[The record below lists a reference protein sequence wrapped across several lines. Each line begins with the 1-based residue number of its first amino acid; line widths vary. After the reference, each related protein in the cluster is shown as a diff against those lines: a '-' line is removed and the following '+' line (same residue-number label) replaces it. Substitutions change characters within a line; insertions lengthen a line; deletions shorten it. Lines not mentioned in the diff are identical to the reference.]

1 MRRLLNPKRV
11 TWASD
16 VNLCQVRLFLSEES
30 PSQVGVGAQDH
41 LQAKASWTSQTS
53 GITSDDNLPPGF
65 EGAQASNLWRTKLA
79 QIPLVKWELPTRFIL
94 EPNWRVVAGEE
105 SQDVEVQKQR
115 EMRVLEAIYPRPSA
129 IPLNPSVPAENF
141 VHNDQQT
148 PLIPI
153 TPIEEEDGVDT
164 SQDAVAPNAN
174 LVSQLMEAGAAS
186 SRSASNNLPVN
197 GTTATGAAA
206 PSLEP
211 DVLAVAQAAL
221 GAIMANDQGN
231 LIDRELLM
239 KILGDPQIIGQLVR
253 HHGGGGGTTLQ
264 SMPGVAA
271 TTQARPAASVP
282 SMPPA
287 MGVHNMP
294 ATALQNMSNMRPPG
308 FGFSTPTPP
317 PISRVDPSS
326 AHGNRPDLGPPSIPG
341 TSTAP
346 FNPPPG
352 RIGSLPNMRP
362 PPMPDVLSTSTSSVR
377 APPPST
383 SSSAPAKDINYYKS
397 LIQQHGGERQ
407 DAPPPPFS
415 SRSNNHHLDSVQ
427 EQQPPINSRSRD
439 SKPKIMKPCIYFNSS
454 RGCRHGVNCSYLHDA
469 PSQQRVTNLPE
480 VQNAKRM
487 KMDREITGT

>member
-30 PSQVGVGAQDH
+30 PSQVGLGAQDH
-41 LQAKASWTSQTS
+41 LQAKSSWTSQTS

-94 EPNWRVVAGEE
+94 EPSWRVVAGEE
-105 SQDVEVQKQR
+105 SQEVEVQKQR

-153 TPIEEEDGVDT
+153 TPIEEEDGGDT

-174 LVSQLMEAGAAS
+174 LMEAGAAS
-186 SRSASNNLPVN
+186 SHGPSNNLPVN
-197 GTTATGAAA
+197 GITATGAA

-221 GAIMANDQGN
+221 SAIMANDQGN

-253 HHGGGGGTTLQ
+253 HHGGGGGGGGATLQ
-264 SMPGVAA
+264 SMPAAA
-271 TTQARPAASVP
+271 TTQPRPAASVP
-282 SMPPA
+282 SMPA

-294 ATALQNMSNMRPPG
+294 ATAMQNMSNMRPPG

-317 PISRVDPSS
+317 PINRVDPSS
-326 AHGNRPDLGPPSIPG
+326 AHGNRPDLVPPSIPG

-352 RIGSLPNMRP
+352 RLGSIPNMR

-377 APPPST
+377 APLQVTPST
-383 SSSAPAKDINYYKS
+383 SSSSGGPAKDINYYKS

-407 DAPPPPFS
+407 DAPPPPPFS
-415 SRSNNHHLDSVQ
+415 NRSNHHLDSVQ
-427 EQQPPINSRSRD
+427 EQPINSRSRD

-454 RGCRHGVNCSYLHDA
+454 RGCRHGVNCAYLHDGA
-469 PSQQRVTNLPE
+469 PSQQRVANMPE